1 MARGRP
7 PKPRP
12 CPPQPPQP
20 EPPLTRAHFDQRID
34 GVVQTLKLMCRKFEL
49 VFELLETIRGM
60 GVIQMATQQE
70 ILDEIAGQSTVGDSI
85 LVLVQRLVSESD
97 PAARQAI
104 LDGLKANRAKF
115 EAAIL
120 AGTPQDPNA

>member
-1 MARGRP
+1 MP
-7 PKPRP
+7 PKP
-12 CPPQPPQP
+12 PPKPDVHA
-20 EPPLTRAHFDQRID
+20 PLTRGHFDTRMT
-34 GVVQTLKLMCRKFEL
+34 GVVQMLKLMCRKLEL
-49 VFELLETIRGM
+49 VFEKLETIHGM
-60 GVIQMATQQE
+60 EVTQMATQQE
-70 ILDEIAGQSTVGDSI
+70 ILDEITGQSTVGDSI

-120 AGTPQDPNA
+120 AGTPQGPQA